1 MDKAQMLAAI
11 AALDAKVK
19 VPLQFLLGGGGA
31 MVLAYQ
37 FPVAT
42 QDLDAILI
50 KSSLTEGDI
59 HAEIQAVATEL
70 SLPKDWL
77 NPYFG
82 TFLFTL
88 PKNYAERLKN
98 VFSGRFISVEALGKE
113 DLLVLKCY
121 AGRDKD
127 IPHAMALL
135 KKGADIDF
143 VEKHL
148 RSLIDLRI
156 PGSQAAC
163 DFFDDL
169 VDSLP

>member
-1 MDKAQMLAAI
+1 MIAAF

-37 FPVAT
+37 FPMAT

-50 KSSLTEGDI
+50 KSTLTEGDI
-59 HAEIQAVATEL
+59 HSEIQAVAGEL
-70 SLPKDWL
+70 ALPKDWL

-88 PKNYAERLKN
+88 PKTYADRLKN
-98 VFSGRFISVEALGKE
+98 VFSGQFISVEALGKE
-113 DLLVLKCY
+113 DLLVLKCF

-127 IPHAMALL
+127 IPHGMALL
-135 KKGADIDF
+135 KKGTNIDF
-143 VEKHL
+143 VEAHL
-148 RSLIDLRI
+148 RSLVDLRI
-156 PGSQAAC
+156 PGAQAAC
-163 DFFDDL
+163 DFLDDL
-169 VDSLP
+169 VDNLP

>member
-1 MDKAQMLAAI
+1 MIAAF

-50 KSSLTEGDI
+50 KSTLTEGDI
-59 HAEIQAVATEL
+59 HSEIQEVATEL
-70 SLPKDWL
+70 ALPKDWL

-88 PKNYAERLKN
+88 PKTYADRLKN
-98 VFSGRFISVEALGKE
+98 VFSGQFIFVEALGKE
-113 DLLVLKCY
+113 DLLVLKCF

-127 IPHAMALL
+127 ISHAMALL
-135 KKGADIDF
+135 KKGANIDF
-143 VEKHL
+143 VETHL
-148 RSLIDLRI
+148 RALVDLRI
-156 PGSQAAC
+156 PGAQAAC